1 MTTPYYVDAL
11 LFPGQPHWA
20 KSSDGITRIKYSFR
34 PSSDE
39 KFNFDQ
45 REAVRRIVK
54 LYENIAKIDFIEV
67 PDDQNP
73 QIRFGIA
80 DRGENEGADASG
92 TPGSYVDIW
101 LNNNPK
107 AMVDGFSKPTEGNYA
122 FMTLMHEIGHA
133 LGLKHTGDY
142 NANGGGTPGPYLYG
156 QEDSLQYTIMSY
168 NGATLSDGTI
178 AGTNYQGSGI
188 FALTP
193 QLYDVAA
200 IQYLYGPNNN
210 FNTGDTLYLFSSSKA
225 FLGTIWD
232 NGGVDTINAS
242 TLSLAAKI
250 DLNTGSDHFS
260 SIGPF
265 SDSFL
270 FNRAFDN
277 VAIVDGVVIE
287 NAYGGSGN
295 DTIIGNGAENYL
307 SANNGNDSLKGGD
320 NNDTLEGGSGDDF
333 LNGGEG
339 NDLLIEGNG
348 NNLIIG
354 GNGFDTL
361 KESGNADFTA
371 FYDHIEKK
379 TFSGVTKDSYS
390 LFDIEHLII
399 EGGVSENTLNGGSFG
414 WGSVE
419 LYGGENDDTLTG
431 GLLGGDILN
440 GGDGNDTLIEG
451 GDTSY
456 FLDDAHL
463 IKGNFTDS
471 LFSIEKA
478 KLTGGGK
485 DNSIDAS
492 HFSGSVYLL
501 GNAGNDFLYGGKSDD
516 DLDGG
521 NGNDQIF
528 GGAGNDDLFGGL
540 GDDLLNG
547 GTNTDTVSESGD
559 VSFFL
564 LNGITLIG
572 NGTDSLVSIE
582 KLKLTG
588 GNSGHT
594 LNVSS
599 FTGTASLFGNAGNDI
614 LYGGLGADFLSGGA
628 DYDIIRQEATSFDI
642 NFILKNNQLITKG
655 VGKFGLLYTVTDTLF
670 SIEGAQ
676 LIGNSSN
683 NSIDASA
690 FTQGGVLLNGK
701 QGNDTLLGG
710 QKDDTLIGG
719 TGNDSINGGAGI
731 DTILEGGFDFTLKD
745 GSLLGNG
752 TDILNSI
759 EKANLTGNG
768 GNNFLNAIE
777 FTGSVTLDGGFGIDT
792 LYGAAG
798 DDILIGGRSAEDDA
812 ILGNGGNDLVYG
824 GDFQSTTFTGN
835 DALNG
840 GAGND
845 TLFGGDGNDFL
856 IGDTND
862 DQLFGGFDNDTLFG
876 NDGNDT
882 LMGEDGLDNLYGGDG
897 IDSLSGGNGID
908 YIEGN
913 IGDDL
918 LFGDDGDDILHGGD
932 NNDKLNGGNGN
943 DQLFGDTGNDTLMGV
958 QVSVGSNFGKDE
970 IDILIGGQGQD
981 SFVFGSS
988 GNLFFYNDGN
998 LLSQGTTDYARIID
1012 FGLDDRIVLA
1022 GSKELYTLSAVPTS
1036 IGNSGGRASDTG
1048 IYLNMPGTSELIGVI
1063 QDVSLSTS
1071 DLQSTSFFSFVG

>member
-1 MTTPYYVDAL
+1 MATPYYVDAL

-34 PSSDE
+34 SSSSE
-39 KFNFDQ
+39 LPNFDQ
-45 REAVRRIVK
+45 REAIRRIVK
-54 LYENIAKIDFIEV
+54 LYENIAKIDLIEV
-67 PDDQNP
+67 PDNNNP
-73 QIRFGIA
+73 QIRFGVA
-80 DRGENEGADASG
+80 DRGDKEGGDSAG
-92 TPGSYVDIW
+92 TPGSYVDVW

-107 AMVDGFSKPTEGNYA
+107 SKADGFLKPTEGDAA
-122 FMTLMHEIGHA
+122 FFVLMHEIGHA
-133 LGLKHTGDY
+133 LGLKHPGNYDV
-142 NANGGGTPGPYLYG
+142 NGGGAPGPYLYG
-156 QEDSLQYTIMSY
+156 SEDSYLDTIMSY

-178 AGTNYQGSGI
+178 AGTTFQGSGM
-188 FALTP
+188 FPVTP

-200 IQYLYGPNNN
+200 IQYLYGANKN

-232 NGGVDTINAS
+232 GGGVDSIDAS

-270 FNRAFDN
+270 SNRAVDN
-277 VAIVDGVVIE
+277 VAIVDGTVIE

-307 SANNGNDSLKGGD
+307 SGNNGNDSLRGGD
-320 NNDTLEGGSGDDF
+320 NNDTLEGGDGDDV
-333 LNGGEG
+333 LKGEEG
-339 NDLLIEGNG
+339 NDLLIEGKG
-348 NNLIIG
+348 NNFISG

-361 KESGNADFTA
+361 KESANADFTA
-371 FYDHIEKK
+371 FYDHLEKK
-379 TFSGVTKDSYS
+379 TFSGVTTDSYS
-390 LFDIEHLII
+390 SFDIEHLII
-399 EGGVSENTLNGGSFG
+399 EGGTSKNNLNAGLFG

-419 LYGGENDDTLTG
+419 LYGGDSDDTLTG

-440 GGDGNDTLIEG
+440 GGDGNDRLIEG
-451 GDTSY
+451 GDTNF
-456 FLDDAHL
+456 FLDDTE
-463 IKGNFTDS
+463 IVKGNFTDY
-471 LFSIEKA
+471 LFSIERA
-478 KLTGGGK
+478 KLTGGGN
-485 DNSIDAS
+485 DNSIYAS
-492 HFSGSVYLL
+492 LFSGSVYLL
-501 GNAGNDFLYGGKSDD
+501 GNGGNDSLYGGKSDD

-528 GGAGNDDLFGGL
+528 GGAGNDNLIGGL

-547 GTNTDTVSESGD
+547 EANTDTVSESGD

-564 LNGITLIG
+564 LNGVTLIG
-572 NGTDSLVSIE
+572 NGTDTLVSIE
-582 KLKLTG
+582 KLNLSG
-588 GNSGHT
+588 GNSGNT
-594 LNVSS
+594 LDVSS

-614 LYGGLGADFLSGGA
+614 LYGGLGADYINGGT
-628 DYDIIRQEATSFDI
+628 DHDIIRQEATSSDF
-642 NFILKNNQLITKG
+642 NFILKDNQLITERAEKLIL
-655 VGKFGLLYTVTDTLF
+655 VTVTDTLF

-676 LIGNSSN
+676 LIGNSSD

-701 QGNDTLLGG
+701 EGNDTLLGG
-710 QKDDTLIGG
+710 QKDDTLTGG

-731 DTILEGGFDFTLKD
+731 DTISEGGFDFTLKD

-856 IGDTND
+856 IGDTNN

-876 NDGNDT
+876 DNGNDT
-882 LMGEDGLDNLYGGDG
+882 LMGEDGLDTLYGGDG

-988 GNLFFYNDGN
+988 GNIFFYNDGN

-1048 IYLNMPGTSELIGVI
+1048 IYLNMPGASELIGVI